1 MDYVNLPSP
10 GQVNRAFDLRKD
22 AARAISH
29 VQIAANHGD
38 GGVASAATLR
48 DFFLACAAACNTA
61 AGQTSVI
68 ARIPASVVV
77 QDSTG
82 ATATGTATKN
92 SPGVPTVTNG
102 VLASIKLH
110 A

>member
-1 MDYVNLPSP
+1 MDYVDLPSP

-29 VQIAANHGD
+29 VQLAAGYGA
-38 GGVASAATLR
+38 GGVASAGTLR
-48 DFFLACAAACNTA
+48 DFFIACAAACNTA
-61 AGQTSVI
+61 AGQTSTV
-68 ARIPASVVV
+68 ARVPASVTA

-92 SPGVPTVTNG
+92 SPATTTVVNG
-102 VLASIKLH
+102 VLTTVKLS